1 MNTFAKEVPHMDI
14 QGTLISIWR
23 EAFRHIEIAE
33 STAATA
39 QVLAPPI
46 KVRGQRRSASRH
58 QSDAS

>member
-1 MNTFAKEVPHMDI
+1 MDI